1 MSEETKNAPVQDDAL
16 DILNIFNEESS
27 STGLEAGI
35 HERVKLIS
43 IDPERRK
50 DNNGNLIKKQLFL
63 KFKKFNKDGSDVG
76 EKEISFFLIDPARD
90 SAIGNLHLFLA
101 QTKELLS
108 LYLTDE
114 EIETDFNPLSVLY
127 DADNDDRED
136 ADVEADFVFD
146 LIKKKVLKKSSMF
159 LEVEKAICSQFY
171 SLLEEKVGFESKN
184 FRLKL
189 EESKDAKYIQIPR
202 FDRFVE
208 RAGIKKEESVLYT
221 NSK

>member
-1 MSEETKNAPVQDDAL
+1 MSDETNNAPVQDDAL

-27 STGLEAGI
+27 STGLEAGV

-43 IDPERRK
+43 VDPERRK

-90 SAIGNLHLFLA
+90 SAVSNLHLFLA

-114 EIETDFNPLSVLY
+114 EIEAGFNPLAVLY
-127 DADNDDRED
+127 DADNDDRDE
-136 ADVEADFVFD
+136 ADVEADFLFD
-146 LIKKKVLKKSSMF
+146 SIKKNVLKKSSMYT
-159 LEVEKAICSQFY
+159 EVEKAICSQFY
-171 SLLEEKVGFESKN
+171 ALVEDKVGFESKN

-208 RAGIKKEESVLYT
+208 RAGIKKEDSVLYI